1 MTIAAVAGVEPHEAG
16 LASGMINTRQQ
27 VGGALG
33 LAILAAVA
41 NSRTDSVAEAG
52 SSLPVALTEG
62 FQTALMV
69 GAGFALVGAL
79 LAYLFVD
86 GREVEENVDGELVP
100 VTS

>member
-1 MTIAAVAGVEPHEAG
+1 
-16 LASGMINTRQQ
+16 
-27 VGGALG
+27 
-33 LAILAAVA
+33 
-41 NSRTDSVAEAG
+41 VAEAG

>member
-16 LASGMINTRQQ
+16 LASGLINTSQQ

-41 NSRTDSVAEAG
+41 NSRTDSVVEAG

-62 FQTALMV
+62 FQTALLV
-69 GAGFALVGAL
+69 GAGFAILGAL

-100 VTS
+100 ITT

>member
-16 LASGMINTRQQ
+16 LASGLINTSQQ

-41 NSRTDSVAEAG
+41 NSRTDSVVEAG

-69 GAGFALVGAL
+69 GAGFALLGAL
-79 LAYLFVD
+79 LAYLLVD

-100 VTS
+100 VTT